1 MNKAEKDALIAAT
14 AAINAE
20 IEATPGYAEV
30 ERQMR
35 AEYAIA
41 KAIAK
46 AKEASKMT
54 QAQIAVRMGTTQ
66 SCVSR
71 ILKGRNLSLNNVQR
85 FFEACGG
92 DLVITFRPKQ
102 AN

>member
-30 ERQMR
+30 ERQVR

-46 AKEASKMT
+46 AKEASRMT
-54 QAQIAVRMGTTQ
+54 HGEIAQRMGTTP
-66 SCVSR
+66 SVVSR
-71 ILKGRNLSLNNVQR
+71 IMRAKNLSVNSLIR
-85 FFEACGG
+85 FFDACGMEM
-92 DLVITFRPKQ
+92 VVTAKKTQ
-102 AN
+102 A